1 MARKLLVIKNKNE
14 GGKMK
19 INRLAISEEGF
30 IFDPE
35 TGNSFTTNS
44 TGLTILKYLK
54 EGMSI
59 EKIASKIAQEYEIEE
74 EEALKDI
81 LDFIEQL
88 RIYGIFQE

>member
-1 MARKLLVIKNKNE
+1 
-14 GGKMK
+14 MK